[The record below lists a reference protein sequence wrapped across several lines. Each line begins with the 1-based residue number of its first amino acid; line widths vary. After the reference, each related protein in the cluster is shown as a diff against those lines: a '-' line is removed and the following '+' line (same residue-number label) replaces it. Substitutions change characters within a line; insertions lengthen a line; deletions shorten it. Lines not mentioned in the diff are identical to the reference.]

1 MKKLFALF
9 LLGTMVSLAACQE
22 KKTESTESTDSS
34 AVVVD
39 TTTAVDTVLAVD
51 TTAADTAKNNF
62 VD

>member
-22 KKTESTESTDSS
+22 KKAESTETADSS

-39 TTTAVDTVLAVD
+39 TTAAVDTALAVD
-51 TTAADTAKNNF
+51 TAAADTAK
-62 VD
+62 